1 MDSLGVT
8 PSECLFLFIG
18 DRGSNEL
25 QRARNLSIAA
35 YMLDD
40 QPADQRTGL

>member
-8 PSECLFLFIG
+8 PSECLFLG

-25 QRARNLSIAA
+25 QRARNLSIAG